1 MRADYAPCRRAG
13 HCCPGVI
20 MSAKFDGEGEE
31 PMCLECADAE
41 PCVFQ
46 RLAGRGRDASST
58 RAEVN
63 IFGELNAAAAQGQVI
78 HRTPEELGIARE
90 SKDEPR
96 VPSWIK
102 PPTDTGPGSVGRNVV
117 DRAAR
122 KVQQAQLK
130 EIGGELVLMPA
141 GAVMGAEP
149 LEGFIAERRK
159 EGKAMPKNNGRIPE
173 EIRLKI
179 LAELPGVS
187 NGEVGRKYD
196 VAEGTVWY
204 IRNKA
209 GIRSTAKPGTREG
222 AGERHAVAVIP
233 KAKPAARSVAIEPQ
247 RPGTAAALIGALDR
261 LDAREEYISLQFA
274 VPEVIAMLSGMS
286 DEKRRAFMSA
296 GIRAALL
303 A

>member
-1 MRADYAPCRRAG
+1 MRADCAPCRRAG
-13 HCCPGVI
+13 HFFPGVI

-63 IFGELNAAAAQGQVI
+63 IFGELNAAAAQGEVI

-90 SKDEPR
+90 IKDEPR
-96 VPSWIK
+96 APSWIK

-149 LEGFIAERRK
+149 LEGFVAERRK
-159 EGKAMPKNNGRIPE
+159 EGEGMQGRVVNREKCAHPGCEHPAVEGGKYCSKKHAWKNSY
-173 EIRLKI
+173 
-179 LAELPGVS
+179 V
-187 NGEVGRKYD
+187 
-196 VAEGTVWY
+196 
-204 IRNKA
+204 
-209 GIRSTAKPGTREG
+209 
-222 AGERHAVAVIP
+222 
-233 KAKPAARSVAIEPQ
+233 PAAQRVNIVKPTKAIQHVAIEPQ

-274 VPEVIAMLSGMS
+274 VPEVIAMLSGMN